1 MLNIADRVQYAQ
13 VMTDQTA
20 MRVAVIGGGMA
31 GVSAAYALA
40 KHRSNPQVMLLE
52 AEAQLAHH
60 TTGRSAAQ
68 LILNYGAMPVR
79 PLSTASLP
87 FFHEPP
93 ADLCDAPL
101 LAEQGVLTFGHAD
114 QDEIMDEKLASGLAI
129 NPNIS
134 ELSVA
139 EAAELF
145 PPLRQEVITR
155 VVYEQGSYNI
165 DVSLLHQT
173 FVRGL
178 RALGGEIAVLT
189 KMERGVRQDGSGWVL
204 DTTEGQR
211 FADVVV
217 NAAGAWGDVVAKSAG
232 VQPVGLIPKRRTAF
246 MVNSPWPDSA
256 SWPMAAEAE
265 LSWYLKSDGPQFL
278 CSPADETPSDP
289 VDAKPEEVDVA
300 MAIERINADTT
311 LDIRSVRSSW
321 AGLRTFTEDGSMV
334 IGPDPDVPNFVWSVG
349 QGGTGIQ
356 TAPAAGQLVAD
367 LCLDGAPSDYFAAV
381 TLDLAGL
388 SPERL
393 RS

>member
-1 MLNIADRVQYAQ
+1 
-13 VMTDQTA
+13 MTDQTA
-20 MRVAVIGGGMA
+20 MRIAVVGGGMA

-40 KHRSNPQVMLLE
+40 KHNSNPHVILLE

-79 PLSTASLP
+79 PLTEASLL

-93 ADLCDAPL
+93 AELCDEPL

-114 QDEIMDEKLASGLAI
+114 QDEVMDEKLASGLAI

-134 ELSVA
+134 ELSID
-139 EAAELF
+139 EAAKLF
-145 PPLRQEVITR
+145 PPLRRDAITR
-155 VVYEQGSYNI
+155 VIYEQGSYNI
-165 DVSLLHQT
+165 DVSLLHQA

-189 KMERGVRQDGSGWVL
+189 RMERGIRQDGSGWTL
-204 DTTEGQR
+204 ETTDGPR
-211 FADVVV
+211 SADVVV

-232 VQPVGLIPKRRTAF
+232 VQPVGLTPKRRTAF
-246 MVNSPWPDSA
+246 MVNSPSPGSA

-265 LSWYLKSDGPQFL
+265 LAWYLKPDGPQFL
-278 CSPADETPSDP
+278 CSPGDETPSDP
-289 VDAKPEEVDVA
+289 LDAKPEEVDVA
-300 MAIERINADTT
+300 LAIDRINADTT

-334 IGPDPDVPNFVWSVG
+334 IGPDPEVPNFVWSVG

-367 LCLDGAPSDYFAAV
+367 LCLDGEPSEYFEDV
-381 TLDLAGL
+381 TLDLDGL
-388 SPERL
+388 GPERL
-393 RS
+393 RT

>member
-1 MLNIADRVQYAQ
+1 
-13 VMTDQTA
+13 
-20 MRVAVIGGGMA
+20 
-31 GVSAAYALA
+31 
-40 KHRSNPQVMLLE
+40 MLLE

-79 PLSTASLP
+79 PLTEASLP
-87 FFHEPP
+87 FFHDPP
-93 ADLCDAPL
+93 AELCDEPL

-114 QDEIMDEKLASGLAI
+114 QDEIMDDRLAAGLAI
-129 NPNIS
+129 NPHIS

-145 PPLRQEVITR
+145 PPLRREAITR
-155 VVYEQGSYNI
+155 VIYEQGSYNI
-165 DVSLLHQT
+165 DVSLLHQA

-189 KMERGVRQDGSGWVL
+189 RVENGVRQDGAGWIL
-204 DTTEGQR
+204 DTTDGR
-211 FADVVV
+211 RSADIVV
-217 NAAGAWGDVVAKSAG
+217 NAAGAWGDVVARSAG
-232 VQPVGLIPKRRTAF
+232 VEPVGLIPKRRTAF
-246 MVNSPWPDSA
+246 MVNSRWEDSA
-256 SWPMAAEAE
+256 EWPMAAEAE
-265 LSWYLKSDGPQFL
+265 LAWYLKPDGPQFL
-278 CSPADETPSDP
+278 CSPGDETPSDP

-300 MAIERINADTT
+300 MAIDRINADTT

-334 IGPDPDVPNFVWSVG
+334 IGPDPECPTFVWSVG

-367 LCLDGAPSDYFAAV
+367 LSLDGAPSGYFDQV

-388 SPERL
+388 GPERL
-393 RS
+393 RT